1 MKNVVTIRAVVLA
14 ATASMSITTLAAT
27 DSGSHAVTRY
37 DRPPS
42 VQCKMPLSKFRVV
55 YQLEKPDRSGEFVKG
70 IEAGYVCIEKQRVAT
85 ESGMLDIKMHL
96 MATNKAYRHTV
107 ISVTAMTE

>member
-1 MKNVVTIRAVVLA
+1 MKNVVTVRALVLA
-14 ATASMSITTLAAT
+14 ATASVSLTALAAT
-27 DSGSHAVTRY
+27 DSKSHTVTRF

-42 VQCKMPLSKFRVV
+42 VQCNIPLSKFRVV
-55 YQLEKPDRSGEFVKG
+55 YQLEKPDRGGEFVKS

-85 ESGMLDIKMHL
+85 ESGMFDIKMHL
-96 MATNKAYRHTV
+96 MATNKAYRNTV